1 MEKTNSKG
9 KQTTL
14 SKNLE
19 IINNQNENIEKN
31 EKTYNSKVKKGY
43 NNFKSKQNI
52 YKRIRYISQ
61 QKMPYM

>member
-19 IINNQNENIEKN
+19 IINNQNENIEKK